1 MRAFNLLN
9 YAPKAEELA
18 GRRERDGLAALR
30 MRLSGAFDLYALEA
44 K

>member
-1 MRAFNLLN
+1 MRALNLLN

-18 GRRERDGLAALR
+18 ARCDREELAALR
-30 MRLSGAFDLYALEA
+30 MRRSGAFDRYALEA